1 LISGRYRSGFAAAH
15 LPVLA
20 NILWNVSG
28 TSVTLSWP
36 ADHPGWRRLMQTNHL
51 ANGISLNPNDWMTVP
66 ASQTA
71 NQMIR
76 PLDWSLP
83 GGF

>member
-1 LISGRYRSGFAAAH
+1 VF
-15 LPVLA
+15 A

-51 ANGISLNPNDWMTVP
+51 ANGIRLNPNDRMTVP

-76 PLDWSLP
+76 PLDLSLP
-83 GGF
+83 GGFYRLVFA